1 MDKSKIR
8 EHLEE
13 ANQHVKKEEKL
24 IEQQEDRIEAL
35 SRDGYPTKIHK
46 ENLEA
51 LREVEE
57 TFKENRGRYPE
68 GTRRESGRI
77 EI

>member
-13 ANQHVKKEEKL
+13 ANQHVKKGEKL
-24 IEQQEDRIEAL
+24 IEQQEDRIEEL
-35 SRDGYPTKIHK
+35 SRDGHPTKIHK

-57 TFKENRGRYPE
+57 AFKKNRDAIRKE
-68 GTRRESGRI
+68 LEESRE
-77 EI
+77 E